1 MTTRS
6 IWNSTLNNWVYLI
19 SAVGGRSKLILAIVG
34 WPKAKLFA
42 VDEQSKLI
50 LVVVQWLKEE
60 FSTVGGQP
68 KWISA
73 FGGQLKLI
81 PIGYC
86 WAIEINT
93 YSLLVCDQKRSSQS
107 LTDDWNGS
115 WLFIGGQNTQV
126 LEGSHHM
133 TMDLN
138 FSEICSF
145 IKEDRKNGFPKC
157 QSFPNSFWVRNSF
170 PQLKRVNGSEY
181 SSSRHIY
188 I

>member
-34 WPKAKLFA
+34 WPKAKLFV

-68 KWISA
+68 KWILA

-81 PIGYC
+81 SIGYC

-115 WLFIGGQNTQV
+115 WLFTGGQNTQV

-145 IKEDRKNGFPKC
+145 IRRRKGRMVFQNAKVFPIL
-157 QSFPNSFWVRNSF
+157 F
-170 PQLKRVNGSEY
+170 E
-181 SSSRHIY
+181 
-188 I
+188 

>member
-1 MTTRS
+1 MTRS

-42 VDEQSKLI
+42 VDEQLKLI

-68 KWISA
+68 KWILA

-81 PIGYC
+81 SIGYW

-126 LEGSHHM
+126 WKVLIIWQWTWIFLKFVPSLRRRKGRW
-133 TMDLN
+133 
-138 FSEICSF
+138 FS
-145 IKEDRKNGFPKC
+145 KMPKFS
-157 QSFPNSFWVRNSF
+157 QFFLSKKLF
-170 PQLKRVNGSEY
+170 
-181 SSSRHIY
+181 SSVEKGKW
-188 I
+188 